1 MRHSP
6 ADDEHVEVACA
17 TDHGPR
23 QLPDALSMSADM
35 VDIEA
40 PRPPVLSDDEWDD
53 DEDDGWLL
61 H

>member
-6 ADDEHVEVACA
+6 VDDENVEVACA

-23 QLPDALSMSADM
+23 QLPDALNMSPDM

-40 PRPPVLSDDEWDD
+40 PLPPVLSDDESS
-53 DEDDGWLL
+53 GCRV
-61 H
+61 